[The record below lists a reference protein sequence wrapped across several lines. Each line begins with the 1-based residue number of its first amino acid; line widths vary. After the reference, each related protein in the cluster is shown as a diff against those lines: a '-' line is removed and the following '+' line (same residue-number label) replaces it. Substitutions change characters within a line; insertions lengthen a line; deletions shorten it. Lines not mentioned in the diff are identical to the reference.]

1 MLLSVWVR
9 VAVLTKPWL
18 EIFTRFHAD
27 FNKKPHYFATHS
39 VRKPAMGC
47 PDLTLVRHVERVEE
61 QGIPGIPFIPGILG
75 EAGQEIS
82 VFLT

>member
-1 MLLSVWVR
+1 MVFGWFCAPQGTSPFARSRLSVLLSVWVR

-47 PDLTLVRHVERVEE
+47 PDLTLV
-61 QGIPGIPFIPGILG
+61 GCSTCNI
-75 EAGQEIS
+75 
-82 VFLT
+82 